1 MKMITPYV
9 ANENQGMKVKGMKA
23 ETSGPRQHTLEWIR
37 QFARVYAYEPQLG
50 TDKLGSF
57 IVN

>member
-1 MKMITPYV
+1 MKMSTPYV
-9 ANENQGMKVKGMKA
+9 ANENQNMKVKGINVENPA
-23 ETSGPRQHTLEWIR
+23 PRRDTLEWIR

>member
-1 MKMITPYV
+1 MRMITPYV

-23 ETSGPRQHTLEWIR
+23 ETSGPRQNTLEWIR
-37 QFARVYAYEPQLG
+37 QFARVYAYEPRLG
-50 TDKLGSF
+50 TDNLGSF

>member
-9 ANENQGMKVKGMKA
+9 ANENQNLKVKGMNV
-23 ETSGPRQHTLEWIR
+23 ETPAPRRETLDWIR
-37 QFARVYAYEPQLG
+37 QFARVYTYDPRLG